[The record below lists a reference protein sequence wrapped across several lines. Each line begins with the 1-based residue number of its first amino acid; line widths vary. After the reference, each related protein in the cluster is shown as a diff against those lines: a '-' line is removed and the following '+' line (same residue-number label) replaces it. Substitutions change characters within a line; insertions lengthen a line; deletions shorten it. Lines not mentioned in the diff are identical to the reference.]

1 MIPILHLVT
10 DDEVLSGQD
19 FIRSAGA
26 ALATGGERVAFHLRG
41 PRTSARRLWEV
52 GSALRPIAR
61 AQGAAFFVNDR
72 LDLALALEADGG
84 HLARRSVML
93 ADARALLGPAAAV
106 GCSVHGRHD
115 AARAGRPGGRS
126 ADFVIAGAL
135 FATPTHSENEARGVG
150 VIAEVQGALPGTPV
164 VAIGGIDAGRVP
176 EVMAAGAHGVA
187 VVRAAWTAPDA
198 ATAVEALLGALE
210 GRA

>member
-1 MIPILHLVT
+1 VIPRLHLVT
-10 DDEVLSGQD
+10 DDEVLSGPD

-61 AQGAAFFVNDR
+61 AEGAAFFVNDR

-84 HLARRSVML
+84 HLARRSVTL
-93 ADARALLGPAAAV
+93 ADARAFLGPAAAV
-106 GCSVHGRHD
+106 GCSVHGRDD
-115 AARAGRPGGRS
+115 AAHASRPGVRP
-126 ADFVIAGAL
+126 AEFVIVGAV
-135 FATPTHSENEARGVG
+135 FPTPTHPREEAKGAG

-164 VAIGGIDAGRVP
+164 VAIGGIDPGRVP

-187 VVRAAWTAPDA
+187 VVRAAWMSPDA
-198 ATAVEALLGALE
+198 ATAVEALLGALD